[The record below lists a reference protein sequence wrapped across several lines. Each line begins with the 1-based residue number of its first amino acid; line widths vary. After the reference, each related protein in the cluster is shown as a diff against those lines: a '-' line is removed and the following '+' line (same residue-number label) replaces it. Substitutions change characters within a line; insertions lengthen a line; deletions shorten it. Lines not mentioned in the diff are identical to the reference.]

1 MWKEAV
7 IIQFLVVPCHL
18 PGGAKKNNVIADLHA
33 EV

>member
-7 IIQFLVVPCHL
+7 IVQFLVVPCHL
-18 PGGAKKNNVIADLHA
+18 PGGAKKNVIADLHA